1 MKTQTS
7 TKFSALTTDLVLRT
21 GSAMRAVCAIA
32 ILLAASAIGTA
43 ATCPPLPAGA
53 IYPPSGTMV
62 AWYSFD
68 ETASPS
74 VNLATQNKATWSGEV
89 AGAVDFSNGYMDA
102 PDSIVSNFGPAGNA
116 TCPNGGDYSTCQG
129 DFSFDVWLKLDVL
142 PNGNVNA
149 IVDKRNGSEIGYS
162 FYIYGSSSYFSGYP
176 WIGVQLG
183 DQAHSYTNY
192 GSPALE
198 PPLGNQGNGLT
209 VGTWHHV
216 AVTVSRK
223 SPGILWYFDGTLIP
237 GSPTQIPTQTGTL
250 LNNVPLSIGANGAAN
265 SGGSNFLGSLDELQ
279 IFNRV
284 LTAKEVE
291 SIYNAR
297 THGQCKP

>member
-1 MKTQTS
+1 MTI
-7 TKFSALTTDLVLRT
+7 
-21 GSAMRAVCAIA
+21 M
-32 ILLAASAIGTA
+32 LAASAIGTA
-43 ATCPPLPAGA
+43 ATCPPLPPGA
-53 IYPPSGTMV
+53 IYPPSNTMV
-62 AWYSFD
+62 AWYPFD

-74 VNLATQNKATWSGEV
+74 VNLATLNNATWSGTPTPGPGEV

-102 PDSIVSNFGPAGNA
+102 PDSIVTNFGPAGGA
-116 TCPNGGDYSTCQG
+116 TCPSGGDYSTCQG
-129 DFSFDVWLKLDVL
+129 DFSFDVWVKLDVL

-162 FYIYGSSSYFSGYP
+162 FYLYGSTSYFNGYP

-183 DQAHSYTNY
+183 DQAHGFTNY

-198 PPLGNQGNGLT
+198 PPLGSQQNGLT
-209 VGTWHHV
+209 VGTWHHI
-216 AVTVSRK
+216 AVTVSRN
-223 SPGILWYFDGTLIP
+223 SPGILWYFDGSVIP
-237 GSPTQIPTQTGTL
+237 NSPTLIPTQTGTL

-265 SGGSNFLGSLDELQ
+265 FGGSNFFGSLDELQ

-284 LTAKEVE
+284 LTPKEIE
-291 SIYNAR
+291 AIYHAG